1 MPAGEQ
7 SERGRN
13 VKQKG
18 CQSHRCSLAERAMS
32 TRSGCCKPPPGP
44 APATLA
50 ARCSQALAAAGL
62 GSAGLQGSKHPKCPR
77 RASQGALVAL
87 PLLPG
92 AGSPAAVPLVRAAAL
107 QEAGNPSQGSRHQG
121 GGGTALR
128 RCIMHVA
135 RLRSCPAWR
144 RPTQQAGACQEGRSR
159 ACSF

>member
-13 VKQKG
+13 VKQKE
-18 CQSHRCSLAERAMS
+18 CQSHRRSLAERHERALRLLQAPTWPCPCHTCS
-32 TRSGCCKPPPGP
+32 ALQPGP
-44 APATLA
+44 GSSWAGLSRPAGKQASQVPQARQPRRTCGSAPAA
-50 ARCSQALAAAGL
+50 WRGQPSS
-62 GSAGLQGSKHPKCPR
+62 SA
-77 RASQGALVAL
+77 
-87 PLLPG
+87 PG
-92 AGSPAAVPLVRAAAL
+92 AGSCFARGRQPKSRL
-107 QEAGNPSQGSRHQG
+107 QTPRR
-121 GGGTALR
+121 GGTALR